1 MIFREA
7 SDEFGRTSEDR
18 YALSEDRTGL
28 SIEDAARVLRQR
40 LPVILLVAVLL
51 TGLVVAFNLVQ
62 TPVYEATS
70 KVLIVEERGE
80 DAADQP
86 LSSQVD
92 GLDQLALV
100 MTEVVDSRRVA
111 EATVNKLGLDIPPG
125 KFVKNLS
132 AEQVTETPFI
142 NIKYN
147 DTDPKRAKL
156 IANTIPEVLPD
167 QVSDVN
173 MGTTRPITAKVFDPA
188 VTPNNPASPNPLRN
202 GFVALVFG
210 LMLGVGIAFL
220 LDFLDDS
227 WRSPAEVEQISGVPT
242 YALIPQHKSPAAGEA
257 FAARAPSSRRSLRS
271 LSSREASN
279 GTREK
284 H

>member
-18 YALSEDRTGL
+18 YALSEDRNGL
-28 SIEDAARVLRQR
+28 SLKDAARVLWQR

-51 TGLVVAFNLVQ
+51 TGLVVVFNLVQ
-62 TPVYEATS
+62 TPIYEASS
-70 KVLIVEERGE
+70 KVLIVEVRGK
-80 DAADQP
+80 DVADQP

-111 EATVNKLGLDIPPG
+111 EATVKKLGLDIPPG
-125 KFVKNLS
+125 EFVKNLS

-142 NIKYN
+142 NIKYE
-147 DTDPKRAKL
+147 DTNPQRAKL

-173 MGTTRPITAKVFDPA
+173 IGTTGPITAKVFDPA
-188 VTPNNPASPNPLRN
+188 VTPNHPASPNPLRN

-220 LDFLDDS
+220 LDHLDDS

-242 YALIPQHKSPAAGEA
+242 YALIPQHKLPPAGEP
-257 FAARAPSSRRSLRS
+257 FAARALSSRRSLRS
-271 LSSREASN
+271 LSESEAPN
-279 GTREK
+279 GNREK

>member
-7 SDEFGRTSEDR
+7 SDSLGRTSEDR
-18 YALSEDRTGL
+18 YGLSEDRNGL
-28 SIEDAARVLRQR
+28 SLEDAARVLWQR
-40 LPVILLVAVLL
+40 LPVILLVAVLV

-62 TPVYEATS
+62 TPVYEASS
-70 KVLIVEERGE
+70 KVLIVQEGGK

-100 MTEVVDSRRVA
+100 MTEVVDSRTVA
-111 EATVNKLGLDIPPG
+111 EATTKQLGLDIPPG

-132 AEQVTETPFI
+132 AEQVTETPAI
-142 NIKYN
+142 EIKYE
-147 DTDPKRAKL
+147 DASPQRAKL

-167 QVSDVN
+167 QISDVN
-173 MGTTRPITAKVFDPA
+173 IGTTRPITAKVYDPA
-188 VTPNNPASPNPLRN
+188 VAPNHPASPNPLRN

-210 LMLGVGIAFL
+210 LMLGVGLAFL
-220 LDFLDDS
+220 LNYLDDS

-242 YALIPQHKSPAAGEA
+242 YALIPRHKLPSAGEPS
-257 FAARAPSSRRSLRS
+257 AARALSSRRSLRS
-271 LSSREASN
+271 LSESETPN
-279 GTREK
+279 GNREK

>member
-7 SDEFGRTSEDR
+7 SDSPGWTSEDR
-18 YALSEDRTGL
+18 YGLSEDRNGL
-28 SIEDAARVLRQR
+28 SLNDAARVLWQR

-62 TPVYEATS
+62 TPVYEASS
-70 KVLIVEERGE
+70 KVLIVQQGGK

-92 GLDQLALV
+92 GLNQLALV
-100 MTEVVDSRRVA
+100 MTEVVDSRTVA
-111 EATVNKLGLDIPPG
+111 EATTKQLGLDIPPG

-132 AEQVTETPFI
+132 AEQVTETPAI
-142 NIKYN
+142 EIKYE
-147 DTDPKRAKL
+147 DTNAKQAKL

-167 QVSDVN
+167 QLSDVN
-173 MGTTRPITAKVFDPA
+173 VGTTGPITAKVYDPA
-188 VTPNNPASPNPLRN
+188 VTPTHPTSPNPLRN
-202 GFVALVFG
+202 GFVALIFG
-210 LMLGVGIAFL
+210 LMLGVGLAFL
-220 LDFLDDS
+220 LNYLDDS

-242 YALIPQHKSPAAGEA
+242 YALIPRHKLPSAGEPS
-257 FAARAPSSRRSLRS
+257 AARALSSRRSLRS
-271 LSSREASN
+271 LSGSEAQN
-279 GTREK
+279 GNREK

>member
-1 MIFREA
+1 MVFKEA
-7 SDEFGRTSEDR
+7 SDEFGRMSEDR
-18 YALSEDRTGL
+18 YALSEDRSGL
-28 SIEDAARVLRQR
+28 SLEDVGRVLRQR

-51 TGLVVAFNLVQ
+51 TGLVVAFNLLQ

-70 KVLIVEERGE
+70 KVLIVEQREK

-111 EATVNKLGLDIPPG
+111 EATVKKLGLDIPPG

-142 NIKYN
+142 NIKYK
-147 DTDPKRAKL
+147 DTNPRTAKL
-156 IANTIPEVLPD
+156 IANTIPEVIPE

-173 MGTTRPITAKVFDPA
+173 IGTTGPITAKVFDPA
-188 VTPNNPASPNPLRN
+188 TTPSNPASPNPLRN
-202 GFVALVFG
+202 GFVALVLG

-220 LDFLDDS
+220 LDYLDDS
-227 WRSPAEVEQISGVPT
+227 WRSRAEVEQISGVPT
-242 YALIPQHKSPAAGEA
+242 YALIPQHKLPPAGEP
-257 FAARAPSSRRSLRS
+257 FAARALSSRRSLRS
-271 LSSREASN
+271 LSESEAPN
-279 GTREK
+279 GNREK
-284 H
+284 P